1 MRRVVVTGLGV
12 VSPNGVGVNAFL
24 QALGEGMSGIRF
36 QPRLNELNFTCQ
48 VMGLPQVDD
57 ETLSSV
63 LNEEQIRATN
73 SCMKFTAL
81 AGVECWRDAGMPW
94 EMGARNRPVD
104 WGTGVVFGNGVG
116 GMDTIAE
123 RVVPLTSSGQLR
135 RLGSTAAEQT
145 MSSNTSA
152 LLGGLL
158 GVGGQVA
165 SNSSACATGTEA
177 VINAFRQIRHGYA
190 DRVLAG
196 AAESSSEFTAACF
209 DCMRVT
215 ARGFNA
221 TPERASRPLS
231 ATASGFVPAAGA
243 GALLLE
249 SLESAEGRGA
259 RIYAEVVGAAMNCG
273 GQRDGGSITAANPEG
288 VRRCLRQALEQSQMT
303 GAAIDYI
310 NGHLTATGADPREIE
325 NLSCALSVDHDD
337 FPWINSTKSMIG
349 HALGASG
356 AIECVAT
363 ILQLHHSFIHP
374 SINCEDLH
382 PSVARIAS
390 RVVQVRKPASLRTAL
405 KTSFGFGDVNACI
418 VFSRWNGGQHDSVN

>member
-1 MRRVVVTGLGV
+1 MRRVVVTGVGV
-12 VSPNGVGVNAFL
+12 VSPNGVGAKAFA
-24 QALGEGMSGIRF
+24 QALREGLSGIRF
-36 QPRLNELNFTCQ
+36 QPRLQELNFTCQ
-48 VMGLPQVDD
+48 VMGIPQIDGD
-57 ETLSSV
+57 TLASV
-63 LNEEQIRATN
+63 LNPEQIRATN
-73 SCMKFTAL
+73 SCMRFAAL
-81 AGVECWRDAGMPW
+81 AGVECWKDAGLPW
-94 EMGARNRPVD
+94 EMGAQNRPVD
-104 WGTGVVFGNGVG
+104 WGTSVLFGNGLG

-123 RVVPLTSSGQLR
+123 KVVPLASTGQVR
-135 RLGSTAAEQT
+135 RLGSTAAEQI

-158 GVGGQVA
+158 GVGGQVS

-177 VINAFRQIRHGYA
+177 VINAFRQIRAGDA

-196 AAESSSEFTAACF
+196 AAESSSEYTAACF

-249 SLESAEGRGA
+249 SLESAERRGA
-259 RIYAEVVGAAMNCG
+259 RIYAEVLGAAMNCG
-273 GQRDGGSITAANPEG
+273 GQRGGGSITASNPEG
-288 VRRCLRQALEQSQMT
+288 VRRCVRQALCQSEIA
-303 GAAIDYI
+303 GSDIDYI
-310 NGHLTATGADPREIE
+310 NGHLTATGADSKEID
-325 NLSCALSVDHDD
+325 NLRCALQVDEDD

-363 ILQLHHSFIHP
+363 ILQLRHGFLHP
-374 SINCEDLH
+374 SINCEDMH
-382 PSVARIAS
+382 PGVAPIAS
-390 RVVQVRKPASLRTAL
+390 RVVQSSMAAGLRTAL
-405 KTSFGFGDVNACI
+405 KTSFGFGDVNACV
-418 VFSRWNGGQHDSVN
+418 VFSNWNGGRHESMN

>member
-1 MRRVVVTGLGV
+1 MRRVVVTGVGV
-12 VSPNGVGVNAFL
+12 VSPNGVGAPAFA
-24 QALGEGMSGIRF
+24 QALREGVSGIRF
-36 QPRLNELNFTCQ
+36 QPRLQELNFTCQ
-48 VMGLPQVDD
+48 VMGIPQLPED
-57 ETLSSV
+57 TLASV
-63 LNEEQIRATN
+63 LNPEQIRATN
-73 SCMKFTAL
+73 SCMRFAAL
-81 AGVECWRDAGMPW
+81 AGVECWKDAGLPW
-94 EMGARNRPVD
+94 EMDAQNRPVD
-104 WGTGVVFGNGVG
+104 WGTSVLFGNGLG

-123 RVVPLTSSGQLR
+123 KVVPLASTGQVR
-135 RLGSTAAEQT
+135 RLGSTAAEQI

-158 GVGGQVA
+158 GVGGQVS

-177 VINAFRQIRHGYA
+177 VINAFRQIRAGDA

-196 AAESSSEFTAACF
+196 AGESSSEYTAACF

-221 TPERASRPLS
+221 APERASRPLS

-249 SLESAEGRGA
+249 SLESAERRGA
-259 RIYAEVVGAAMNCG
+259 RIYAEVLGAAMNCG
-273 GQRDGGSITAANPEG
+273 GQRGGGSITASNPEG
-288 VRRCLRQALEQSQMT
+288 VRRCVRQALCQSELT
-303 GAAIDYI
+303 GNDIDYI
-310 NGHLTATGADPREIE
+310 NGHLTATGADSKEIE
-325 NLSCALSVDHDD
+325 NLRCALQVDEDD

-363 ILQLHHSFIHP
+363 ILQLRHGFLHP

-382 PSVARIAS
+382 PGVAPIAS
-390 RVVQVRKPASLRTAL
+390 RVVRSSHAAELRTAL
-405 KTSFGFGDVNACI
+405 KTSFGFGDVNACV
-418 VFSRWNGGQHDSVN
+418 VFSKWNGGRHESMN

>member
-1 MRRVVVTGLGV
+1 MRRVVVTGVGV
-12 VSPNGVGVNAFL
+12 VSPNGVGTKAFA
-24 QALGEGMSGIRF
+24 QALRDGSSGIRF
-36 QPRLNELNFTCQ
+36 QPRLSDLNFTCQ
-48 VMGLPQVDD
+48 VMGVPQIDD
-57 ETLSSV
+57 ETLASV
-63 LNEEQIRATN
+63 LTPEQIRATN
-73 SCMKFTAL
+73 SCMRFAAL

-94 EMGARNRPVD
+94 EMGVQDRPVD
-104 WGTGVVFGNGVG
+104 WGTAVLFGNGLG
-116 GMDTIAE
+116 GMDTIADK
-123 RVVPLTSSGQLR
+123 VVPLASTGQVR
-135 RLGSTAAEQT
+135 RLGSTAAEQI

-158 GVGGQVA
+158 GVGGQVS

-177 VINAFRQIRHGYA
+177 VVNGFRQIRHGDA

-196 AAESSSEFTAACF
+196 AGESSSEYTAACF

-249 SLESAEGRGA
+249 SLESAQRRGA
-259 RIYAEVVGAAMNCG
+259 RIYAEVLGAAMNCG
-273 GQRDGGSITAANPEG
+273 GQRGGGSITASNPEG
-288 VRRCLRQALEQSQMT
+288 VRRCVRQALGQSELT
-303 GAAIDYI
+303 GKDIDYI
-310 NGHLTATGADPREIE
+310 NGHLTATGADPKEID
-325 NLSCALSVDHDD
+325 NLRCALQVDDAG
-337 FPWINSTKSMIG
+337 FPFINSTKSMIG

-363 ILQLHHSFIHP
+363 ILQLEHGFLHP

-382 PSVARIAS
+382 PGVEPIAS
-390 RVVQVRKPASLRTAL
+390 RVVRNSRAAGPRTAL
-405 KTSFGFGDVNACI
+405 KTSFGFGDVNACV
-418 VFSRWNGGQHDSVN
+418 VFSKWSDTRRESMN

>member
-1 MRRVVVTGLGV
+1 
-12 VSPNGVGVNAFL
+12 VGTKAFT
-24 QALGEGMSGIRF
+24 QALRDGVSGIRF

-48 VMGLPQVDD
+48 VMGIPQIDD
-57 ETLSSV
+57 EAIASV
-63 LNEEQIRATN
+63 LNPEQIRATN
-73 SCMKFTAL
+73 SCMRFAAL
-81 AGVECWRDAGMPW
+81 AGVECWKDAGMPW
-94 EMGARNRPVD
+94 EMGMQNRTVD
-104 WGTGVVFGNGVG
+104 WGTAILFGNGLG

-123 RVVPLTSSGQLR
+123 KVVPLASTGQVR
-135 RLGSTAAEQT
+135 RLGSTAAEQI

-158 GVGGQVA
+158 GAGGQVS

-177 VINAFRQIRHGYA
+177 VVNAFRQIRSGDA

-196 AAESSSEFTAACF
+196 AGESSSEYTAACF

-221 TPERASRPLS
+221 APERASRPLS

-249 SLESAEGRGA
+249 SLESAEARGA
-259 RIYAEVVGAAMNCG
+259 RIYAEVLGAAMNCG
-273 GQRDGGSITAANPEG
+273 GQRGGGSITASNPEG
-288 VRRCLRQALEQSQMT
+288 VRRCVRQALDQSQLT
-303 GAAIDYI
+303 GHGIDYI
-310 NGHLTATGADPREIE
+310 NGHLTATGADPKEID
-325 NLSCALSVDHDD
+325 NLRCALQVDEDQ

-363 ILQLHHSFIHP
+363 ILQLEHGFLHP

-382 PSVARIAS
+382 PNVAPIAS
-390 RVVQVRKPASLRTAL
+390 RVVQTGQTARLQTAL
-405 KTSFGFGDVNACI
+405 KTSFGFGDVNACV
-418 VFSRWNGGQHDSVN
+418 VFSRWNGGRHESVN